1 VLELTPQSLPTHL
14 DSMQRTARALTG
26 SPEDAE
32 DLVQDTLVRVLSRRR
47 AVEAQEAA
55 GPYLLQALRNT
66 HVSTLRARER
76 RPRTAPLEPE
86 DVRLVASSASEPA
99 SVIATREVIGAISR
113 LPVEQRAVVAAVDV
127 AGLGYREAAEQIG
140 IPMGTVM
147 SRLHRGRARLQSV
160 ATAA

>member
-1 VLELTPQSLPTHL
+1 
-14 DSMQRTARALTG
+14 MQRTARALTG
-26 SPEDAE
+26 SPHDAD

-86 DVRLVASSASEPA
+86 DSRLVALAAHEPA
-99 SVIATREVIGAISR
+99 ALLASREVIGAIAG
-113 LPVEQRAVVAAVDV
+113 LPAEQRDVIAAVDV
-127 AGLGYREAAEQIG
+127 EGLAYREAA
-140 IPMGTVM
+140 
-147 SRLHRGRARLQSV
+147 ARLR
-160 ATAA
+160 